1 MTEAIRTEPGGS
13 GLSRV
18 LSAWHDPAARIL
30 NIDLLTVMIAV
41 LLPWSTSGVAIA
53 VVLFTAPLVL
63 GAYVVLQRATWRVA
77 MLYFGFV
84 SSLLVLT
91 LVAGMVGLAALP
103 R

>member
-1 MTEAIRTEPGGS
+1 MTEAIRTEPGVS

-53 VVLFTAPLVL
+53 VVLWLIALIPTIEW
-63 GAYVVLQRATWRVA
+63 RAFLR
-77 MLYFGFV
+77 
-84 SSLLVLT
+84 SL
-91 LVAGMVGLAALP
+91 ARPISALSGYTFQVRRFP
-103 R
+103 RSP